1 LDEKTK
7 EFNLSEKEFTNL
19 MAFLM
24 RVELK
29 GSEVQA
35 FVELMNALNRP

>member
-1 LDEKTK
+1 MEEKIK
-7 EFNLSEKEFTNL
+7 EIKLNEKDYTNL

-35 FVELMNALNRP
+35 FVEVMNALNRP

>member
-1 LDEKTK
+1 MDEKIK
-7 EFNLSEKEFTNL
+7 EIKLKEKEYTNL

-35 FVELMNALNRP
+35 FVEIINELSK